1 MVTNIDRQR
10 LIRWYGHSQRLPEE
24 SPAKQALYEIER
36 RVEKPVGRPMVT
48 WIETVTKQLKEKGI
62 EYEEARKM
70 TQDREK
76 WRNFINK

>member
-1 MVTNIDRQR
+1 MVTNDIDKQR
-10 LIRWYGHSQRLPEE
+10 LRWYGHSQRLPEE

-36 RVEKPVGRPMVT
+36 RVERPVGRPMVT

-62 EYEEARKM
+62 EYEEEDKM

-76 WRNFINK
+76 WRNLINK